1 MKIGVFD
8 SGLGGLVITKA
19 FIDTLPQ
26 YDYLYLGDTAHL
38 PYGEKTSGRILKYTL
53 DAMKWLIKHDCKL
66 IIIACNTATSIC
78 LRYIQ
83 QKFIPA
89 EAPDVKVLGVV
100 IPTVEVALAGG
111 EKHIGVIAT
120 KATVESHIYQTELK
134 KINPNI
140 SVAEQATPQIVPLIE
155 SNDFSNMEKVLEDYL
170 QPLKNVESLILGCTH
185 YPLIKNYA
193 RKILPNC
200 HIISQDE
207 FMGEKLANYLKRHPE
222 IESKLGKNQKRRFF
236 VSRINPQAQLIAE
249 RLIPHI
255 LLEQTAL
262 LSQS

>member
-19 FIDTLPQ
+19 FIDALPQ

-53 DAMKWLIKHDCKL
+53 DAMRWLIKQDCKL

-83 QKFIPA
+83 QKFIPS
-89 EAPDVKVLGVV
+89 EAPDVKVLGVI
-100 IPTVEVALAGG
+100 IPTVEVALSGG
-111 EKHIGVIAT
+111 EKNIGVIAT
-120 KATVESHIYQTELK
+120 RAMVESHIYQTELQK
-134 KINPNI
+134 LKSDII
-140 SVAEQATPQIVPLIE
+140 VLEQATSQIVPLIE
-155 SNDFSNMEKVLEDYL
+155 ENDFSNMEKILEGYL
-170 QPLKNVESLILGCTH
+170 QPLKGVESLILGCTH

-207 FMGEKLANYLKRHPE
+207 FMGAKLTDYLRRHPE
-222 IESKLGKNQKRRFF
+222 IETKLSKNQKHRFV
-236 VSRINPQAQLIAE
+236 VSQINPKAQAIAE
-249 RLIPHI
+249 RLIPAI
-255 LLEQTAL
+255 KLEQTAL
-262 LSQS
+262 LF

>member
-19 FIDTLPQ
+19 FIDALPQ

-53 DAMKWLIKHDCKL
+53 DAMRWLIKQDCKL

-83 QKFIPA
+83 QKFIPS
-89 EAPDVKVLGVV
+89 EAPDVKVLGVI
-100 IPTVEVALAGG
+100 IPTVEVALSGG
-111 EKHIGVIAT
+111 EKNIGVIAT
-120 KATVESHIYQTELK
+120 RATVESHIYQTELQK
-134 KINPNI
+134 LKSDII
-140 SVAEQATPQIVPLIE
+140 VLEQATPKIVPLIE
-155 SNDFSNMEKVLEDYL
+155 ENDFSNMEKILEDYL
-170 QPLKNVESLILGCTH
+170 QPLKGVESLILGCTH

-193 RKILPNC
+193 RKILPNG

-207 FMGEKLANYLKRHPE
+207 FMGAKLTDYLRRHPE
-222 IESKLGKNQKRRFF
+222 IETKLSKNQKRRFV
-236 VSRINPQAQLIAE
+236 VSQINPKAQAIAE
-249 RLIPHI
+249 RLIPAI
-255 LLEQTAL
+255 KLEQTAL
-262 LSQS
+262 LF

>member
-19 FIDTLPQ
+19 FIDALPQ

-53 DAMKWLIKHDCKL
+53 DAMRWLIKQDCKL

-83 QKFIPA
+83 QKFIPS
-89 EAPDVKVLGVV
+89 EAPDVKVLGVI
-100 IPTVEVALAGG
+100 IPTVEVALSGG
-111 EKHIGVIAT
+111 EKNIGVIAT
-120 KATVESHIYQTELK
+120 RATVESHIYQTELQK
-134 KINPNI
+134 LKSDII
-140 SVAEQATPQIVPLIE
+140 VLEQATPKIVPLIE
-155 SNDFSNMEKVLEDYL
+155 ENDFSNMEKILEGYL
-170 QPLKNVESLILGCTH
+170 QPLKGVESLILGCTH

-193 RKILPNC
+193 RKILPNG

-207 FMGEKLANYLKRHPE
+207 FMGAKLTDYLRRHPE
-222 IESKLGKNQKRRFF
+222 IETKLSKNQKRRFV
-236 VSRINPQAQLIAE
+236 VSQINPKAQAIAE
-249 RLIPHI
+249 RLIPAI
-255 LLEQTAL
+255 KLEQTAL
-262 LSQS
+262 LF

>member
-19 FIDTLPQ
+19 FIDALPQ

-53 DAMKWLIKHDCKL
+53 DAMRWLIKQDCKL

-83 QKFIPA
+83 QKFIPS
-89 EAPDVKVLGVV
+89 EAPDVKVLGVI
-100 IPTVEVALAGG
+100 IPTVEVALSGG
-111 EKHIGVIAT
+111 EKNIGVIAT
-120 KATVESHIYQTELK
+120 RATVESHIYQTELQK
-134 KINPNI
+134 LKSDII
-140 SVAEQATPQIVPLIE
+140 VQEQATPKIVPLIE
-155 SNDFSNMEKVLEDYL
+155 ENDFSNMEKILEGYL
-170 QPLKNVESLILGCTH
+170 QPLKGVESLILGCTH

-193 RKILPNC
+193 RKILPNG

-207 FMGEKLANYLKRHPE
+207 FMGAKLTDYLRRHPE
-222 IESKLGKNQKRRFF
+222 IETKLSKNQKRRFV
-236 VSRINPQAQLIAE
+236 VSQINPKAQAIAE
-249 RLIPHI
+249 RLIPAI
-255 LLEQTAL
+255 KLEQTAL
-262 LSQS
+262 LF

>member
-19 FIDTLPQ
+19 FIDALPQ

-53 DAMKWLIKHDCKL
+53 DAMRWLIKQDCKL

-83 QKFIPA
+83 QKFIPS
-89 EAPDVKVLGVV
+89 EAPDVKVLGVI
-100 IPTVEVALAGG
+100 IPTVEVALSGG
-111 EKHIGVIAT
+111 EKNIGVIAT
-120 KATVESHIYQTELK
+120 RATVESHIYQTELQK
-134 KINPNI
+134 LKSDII
-140 SVAEQATPQIVPLIE
+140 VLEQATPKIVPLIE
-155 SNDFSNMEKVLEDYL
+155 ENDFSNMEKILEGYL
-170 QPLKNVESLILGCTH
+170 QPLKGVESLILGCTH

-207 FMGEKLANYLKRHPE
+207 FMGAKLTDYLRRHPE
-222 IESKLGKNQKRRFF
+222 IETKLSKNQKHRFV
-236 VSRINPQAQLIAE
+236 VSQINPKAQAIAE
-249 RLIPHI
+249 RLIPAI
-255 LLEQTAL
+255 KLEQTAL
-262 LSQS
+262 LF

>member
-19 FIDTLPQ
+19 FIDALPQ

-53 DAMKWLIKHDCKL
+53 DAMRWLIKQDCKL

-83 QKFIPA
+83 QKFIPS
-89 EAPDVKVLGVV
+89 EAPDVKVLGVI
-100 IPTVEVALAGG
+100 IPTVEVALSGG
-111 EKHIGVIAT
+111 EKNIGVIAT
-120 KATVESHIYQTELK
+120 RATVESHIYQTDLQK
-134 KINPNI
+134 LQSDII
-140 SVAEQATPQIVPLIE
+140 VLEQATPKIVPLIE
-155 SNDFSNMEKVLEDYL
+155 ENDFSNMEKILEGYL
-170 QPLKNVESLILGCTH
+170 QPLKGVESLILGCTH

-207 FMGEKLANYLKRHPE
+207 FMGAKLTDYLRRHPE
-222 IESKLGKNQKRRFF
+222 IETKLSKNQKRRFV
-236 VSRINPQAQLIAE
+236 VSQINPKAQAIAE
-249 RLIPHI
+249 RLIPAI
-255 LLEQTAL
+255 KLEQTAL
-262 LSQS
+262 LF